1 MFEINNPDIVTADTE
16 NMLVIDIILGME
28 RVGLPDSDMPTVV
41 RWGYQSEEG
50 ASENWPSYGSLIAIE
65 NNTPI
70 DIGKT
75 ESLFWTEIPKLNGVD
90 SFIQWNVSS
99 YANKESYQRMRD
111 LFKNKVLYITVD
123 GITYNFGKYSNI
135 IVGGNIPPSY
145 TIGYNYFGQTTP
157 DAEKLGNI
165 LKQRGVTKRLYFN
178 WCDE

>member
-1 MFEINNPDIVTADTE
+1 MPEFNKTEIVTEDTE
-16 NMLVIDIILGME
+16 NMLVIDIILGMG
-28 RVGLPDSDMPTVV
+28 RVGLPDLGMPPVV
-41 RWGYQSEEG
+41 RWGYQSEAG
-50 ASENWPSYGSLIAIE
+50 ASENWPSYGSLIVIE

-75 ESLFWTEIPKLNGVD
+75 EAFFWTEIQKSNGAD
-90 SFIQWNVSS
+90 CFIQWNVSS
-99 YANKESYQRMRD
+99 YANKESYQRMLD

-145 TIGYNYFGQTTP
+145 TIGYNYFSQTTP

-165 LKQRGVTKRLYFN
+165 LKQKGLTKRLYFK